1 MKGCEIMSE
10 KGMTPEEFQQLE
22 PYEQGH
28 FFKTLYQC
36 VLDFKQKPGGQEMLD
51 RIIKEKEIPV

>member
-1 MKGCEIMSE
+1 MSE
-10 KGMTPEEFQQLE
+10 KGMTPEEFQQIE

-36 VLDFKQKPGGQEMLD
+36 VLDFKQKPGGQETLD
-51 RIIKEKEIPV
+51 RIIEEKEIPA